1 MTCSCLRLYSA
12 APFNFFPLSTGEV
25 ELMNL
30 VSSNTINKTAEYYKG
45 ILVKVGCMLI
55 SWGRNQAMLINLFPA
70 EVFQVK
76 SVHLVI
82 AITVGFAP
90 SVNIK
95 LVIVNNWSVVRN
107 FPWTLGPGCLYFL
120 PLPSIGIC
128 LQLARLNFGNGRNV
142 STPYWWKCAMT
153 QITATIYEV
162 PTKGY

>member
-12 APFNFFPLSTGEV
+12 AQFNFFPLSTGKV

-45 ILVKVGCMLI
+45 ILVKVGCMLV
-55 SWGRNQAMLINLFPA
+55 SWGRNLAMLINLFPA

-95 LVIVNNWSVVRN
+95 LVIVNN
-107 FPWTLGPGCLYFL
+107 
-120 PLPSIGIC
+120 
-128 LQLARLNFGNGRNV
+128 
-142 STPYWWKCAMT
+142 
-153 QITATIYEV
+153 
-162 PTKGY
+162 